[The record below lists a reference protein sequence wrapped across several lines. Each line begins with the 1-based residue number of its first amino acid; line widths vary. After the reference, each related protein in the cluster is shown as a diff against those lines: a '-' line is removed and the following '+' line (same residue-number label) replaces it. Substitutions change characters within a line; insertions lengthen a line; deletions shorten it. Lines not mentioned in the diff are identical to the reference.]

1 MVIKCPRCSSRYKI
15 DAAGLPDEG
24 TYARC
29 RKCENVFFVRKRSR
43 EEVSLLRKNIRKRK
57 DDKGGIF
64 AGHETPRLPDS
75 IIEAAE
81 DSTAEEGQFLARPQ
95 ATAVVEE
102 PAQET
107 GVDERAGI
115 GGPDAGGDGAEAT
128 LTDYSTKPTVT
139 RQAQNIMPVSGAE
152 AFAVEN
158 GSAKTAQTPATVK
171 LDNEEPPLNFS
182 QDDIEALLAANSPAK
197 RTKADEP
204 LSMPVQNQIDDLLGI
219 LPPVSAPV
227 PAQTAASAKEESSA
241 ISQDDIEALLSANSP
256 KPVAQTA
263 EPAKEESSAISQDD
277 IEALLS
283 ANSPKPVPQT
293 AAPAKEESSAIS
305 QDDIEALLS
314 ANSPKP
320 VAQTAAPAK
329 EESSAISQDDIE
341 ALLSA
346 NSPKPVPQTAAPAK
360 EESSAISQDDIEALL
375 SANSPKQAKVTPSA
389 TPAPS
394 LGQEDVTSGFDQ
406 ANIDSLF
413 AANAPAKEEAQALG
427 AINAGQDDIDALL
440 AANSPS
446 AQSSM
451 QSASEGQN
459 EIDALLASAV
469 GKPTPK
475 PAAAGTTTP
484 PKADGE
490 ILSQSD
496 LDSLLSEGFQ
506 ASEVGAPSESRKNAG
521 TISELEIDSILDA
534 AGIAESERGG
544 EAPEGKAIDDGLL
557 SQDTLDSLLA
567 EASQEE
573 AGAPDAQMAQATDEP
588 ADDELERLLS
598 GEEDSL
604 GEALF
609 QDGSKTTPSSTG
621 EPSLDEMLAGE
632 LTPRPPARSG
642 DDDHEHAGALQ
653 GVFAQGDVSVSLE
666 EDTGDEEA
674 RAEKKSFNPLAI
686 FAPFKK
692 VLGIIPFPKFKFI
705 GAIFHKLPPRLAG
718 VMTGLALAVVIGAI
732 GGGWWFL
739 KGGPVKDNAQ
749 VAQKEADHK
758 PAAKPEAPSSTP
770 VPAKPEAPS
779 AAPVPGTAPAV
790 APAPPPALAPKPS
803 VVFAKASSGKYP
815 VSFVVYLPVEFDA
828 ETTKILN
835 MNVELLFES
844 ETVAKIV
851 RERLFF
857 SAVTVEKAIDGFF
870 RDKFYEETV
879 FAQDKLEE
887 YLAQNLKTVKQFA
900 GLKDV
905 RLSAFSI
912 D

>member
-57 DDKGGIF
+57 DDQGGIF

-81 DSTAEEGQFLARPQ
+81 DSRAEEGQFLARPQ
-95 ATAVVEE
+95 AMPVVEE
-102 PAQET
+102 PTQET
-107 GVDERAGI
+107 GAEERAGT
-115 GGPDAGGDGAEAT
+115 GGPDADGDDAKAT
-128 LTDYSTKPTVT
+128 LTGYSPKPTVT
-139 RQAQNIMPVSGAE
+139 MQAPETMPVSGAK
-152 AFAVEN
+152 AIAVEN
-158 GSAKTAQTPATVK
+158 GSAKMEHTPATVK

-204 LSMPVQNQIDDLLGI
+204 LSMPVQKQIDDLLDI

-227 PAQTAASAKEESSA
+227 PA
-241 ISQDDIEALLSANSP
+241 P
-256 KPVAQTA
+256 
-263 EPAKEESSAISQDD
+263 
-277 IEALLS
+277 
-283 ANSPKPVPQT
+283 T

-305 QDDIEALLS
+305 QDDIEALMA

-320 VAQTAAPAK
+320 TPPTAAPAK

-341 ALLSA
+341 ALMAA
-346 NSPKPVPQTAAPAK
+346 NSPKPAAPTAAPAK
-360 EESSAISQDDIEALL
+360 KESSAISQDDIEALMA
-375 SANSPKQAKVTPSA
+375 ANSPQPAKVTPAA
-389 TPAPS
+389 TAEPS
-394 LGQEDVTSGFDQ
+394 LNQEDVTIGFDQ

-413 AANAPAKEEAQALG
+413 AANAPAKKEAPAP
-427 AINAGQDDIDALL
+427 ATISAGQDDIDALL

-451 QSASEGQN
+451 QAEPEGQN

-469 GKPTPK
+469 GKPAPK
-475 PAAAGTTTP
+475 AIAAAPAP

-496 LDSLLSEGFQ
+496 LDSLLGGDSQTSEDG
-506 ASEVGAPSESRKNAG
+506 EPSKSMEDTG

-544 EAPEGKAIDDGLL
+544 KAPEEKAVDDELL

-567 EASQEE
+567 GTPEDET
-573 AGAPDAQMAQATDEP
+573 GAPDAQMAQATDEP

-609 QDGSKTTPSSTG
+609 QDGSKAAPSPTG
-621 EPSLDEMLAGE
+621 EPSLDEMLADE
-632 LTPRPPARSG
+632 LTPRKPDRA
-642 DDDHEHAGALQ
+642 DDSDHEHGGDLQ
-653 GVFAQGDVSVSLE
+653 GVFAQGDVSVSFE

-674 RAEKKSFNPLAI
+674 HVKKKSFELLAI
-686 FAPFKK
+686 LAPVIAAFKK
-692 VLGIIPFPKFKFI
+692 ALGIIPFPKFK
-705 GAIFHKLPPRLAG
+705 LPPRFAG
-718 VMTGLALAVVIGAI
+718 VMAGLALAVVIGAI
-732 GGGWWFL
+732 GGGWWLL
-739 KGGPVKDNAQ
+739 KSEPVKDNAQ

-758 PAAKPEAPSSTP
+758 PAAKPEAPAVATVP
-770 VPAKPEAPS
+770 VKPEAP
-779 AAPVPGTAPAV
+779 AVTTVPVKPEAPAV
-790 APAPPPALAPKPS
+790 ATVPVKPEAPAVAHVSPPALAPRPS
-803 VVFAKASSGKYP
+803 EVFAKAPPSGKYP
-815 VSFVVYLPVEFDA
+815 VSFVVYLPIEFDA